1 MFLTSKAKN
10 GVVCL
15 FLVLSLSS
23 CASRPVK
30 VEVKYQP
37 LPAELV
43 LIEDP
48 CTLAND
54 PKNKDLAEAYY
65 LCFLKLEAANA
76 RLKAIKEITN

>member
-1 MFLTSKAKN
+1 M
-10 GVVCL
+10 CL

-30 VEVKYQP
+30 VEIKYQP

-43 LIEDP
+43 LVEDP
-48 CTLAND
+48 CTLADN

-76 RLKAIKEITN
+76 RIKAIKEITN

>member
-1 MFLTSKAKN
+1 
-10 GVVCL
+10 
-15 FLVLSLSS
+15 
-23 CASRPVK
+23 
-30 VEVKYQP
+30 

-43 LIEDP
+43 LVEDP
-48 CTLAND
+48 CTLVND

>member
-1 MFLTSKAKN
+1 M
-10 GVVCL
+10 CL
-15 FLVLSLSS
+15 FLMLSLSS

-43 LIEDP
+43 LVEDP
-48 CTLAND
+48 CTLVEN

>member
-1 MFLTSKAKN
+1 M
-10 GVVCL
+10 CL

-30 VEVKYQP
+30 VEIKYQP

-48 CTLAND
+48 CTLADN

>member
-1 MFLTSKAKN
+1 ML
-10 GVVCL
+10 CL
-15 FLVLSLSS
+15 FLMLSLSS

-43 LIEDP
+43 VLEDP

-65 LCFLKLEAANA
+65 LCFLKLESANA

>member
-1 MFLTSKAKN
+1 
-10 GVVCL
+10 
-15 FLVLSLSS
+15 
-23 CASRPVK
+23 
-30 VEVKYQP
+30 

-43 LIEDP
+43 LVEEP
-48 CTLAND
+48 CALAND